1 MYEARNTRGEIAW
14 CSSSLSAVLSQA
26 VADAARTGEDST
38 VVDGGTGHLIYDVE
52 CDTKVDDEDVTFPV
66 IVHTRAI
73 VVGENA

>member
-1 MYEARNTRGEIAW
+1 MYEVRNTRGETTW
-14 CSSSLSAVLSQA
+14 CSSSLSTVLSQA
-26 VADAARTGEDST
+26 VADAARTGEDSAI
-38 VVDGGTGHLIYDVE
+38 VDGAGGHLIYDVE